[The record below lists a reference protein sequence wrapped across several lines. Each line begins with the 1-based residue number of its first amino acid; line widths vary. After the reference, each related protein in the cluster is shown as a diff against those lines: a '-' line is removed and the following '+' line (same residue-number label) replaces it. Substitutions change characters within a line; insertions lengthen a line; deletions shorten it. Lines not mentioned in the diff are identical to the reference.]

1 MITSPINPMRYWK
14 LEEIQRMLN
23 AIEGYENV
31 VIEFQYQQSDDWT
44 KRKVWEC
51 KCGVKEQLVNGQY
64 NWLLKYVFAIEA
76 NDEGD
81 ARTIAW
87 QEAAE
92 RLVTDVW
99 KNSIHSF
106 RKEQRDLNKPTENNK
121 LKAWGD
127 HVEEYS
133 KRQKQLHEELANRK
147 LMEIELENTTTNK
160 TNNTIQ
166 TQPDLIWAKLK
177 PNKTWWTETKLWT
190 VSSIVTAVII
200 LSAIYFTKTLLIIC
214 LTSLA
219 GIFLGLLVA
228 GIYVIIKEVLG
239 LDDK

>member
-23 AIEGYENV
+23 QIEGYENV

-51 KCGVKEQLVNGQY
+51 KCGIKEQLVNGQY

-99 KNSIHSF
+99 RTSINSF
-106 RKEQRDLNKPTENNK
+106 RKEQQQR
-121 LKAWGD
+121 
-127 HVEEYS
+127 
-133 KRQKQLHEELANRK
+133 
-147 LMEIELENTTTNK
+147 MTNK
-160 TNNTIQ
+160 TMENNQ
-166 TQPDLIWAKLK
+166 TDKEWNEYRQRTSEGWFQLQPEHKREIEKQLTDKMREQINTQT
-177 PNKTWWTETKLWT
+177 NKTWWTETKLWT
-190 VSSIVTAVII
+190 VSSIFFITF
-200 LSAIYFTKTLLIIC
+200 LTLGWFYPMIVLAIC
-214 LTSLA
+214 LVTL
-219 GIFLGLLVA
+219 GVLFLYVLVWLGTILL
-228 GIYVIIKEVLG
+228 KEILG
-239 LDDK
+239 LDDE